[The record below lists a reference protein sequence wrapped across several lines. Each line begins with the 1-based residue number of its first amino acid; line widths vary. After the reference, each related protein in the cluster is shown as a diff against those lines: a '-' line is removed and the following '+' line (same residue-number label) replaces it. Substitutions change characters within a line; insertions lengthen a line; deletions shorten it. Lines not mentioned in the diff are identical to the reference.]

1 MYTRT
6 GKDKEINLREILE
19 LDNTLTTYE
28 QIGIIQK
35 TQNALAVY
43 EGRLIQRI
51 VNSLQKGD
59 IVQWQGKNNE
69 HVIGE
74 IEKKN
79 PKTLHIKQI
88 AIDSYPEMQWSKD
101 NESYKMFP
109 QMWKVSPQLVRE
121 LSKEQYEEIEKTN
134 TTKCIHNCCNY

>member
-1 MYTRT
+1 MYIIT
-6 GKDKEINLREILE
+6 GNNKEINLREILA
-19 LDNTLTTYE
+19 LNNLTTYE
-28 QIGIIQK
+28 QIEIIQK

-43 EGRLIQRI
+43 ERKLVQRI
-51 VNSLQKGD
+51 TNSLQKGD

-101 NESYKMFP
+101 KESYKMFP

>member
-1 MYTRT
+1 MYTIT
-6 GKDKEINLREILE
+6 GNNKEINLREILA
-19 LDNTLTTYE
+19 LNNLTTYE

-43 EGRLIQRI
+43 EGKLVQRI
-51 VNSLQKGD
+51 TNSLQKGD

-74 IEKKN
+74 IEKIN

-101 NESYKMFP
+101 KESYKMFP

>member
-1 MYTRT
+1 MYTIT
-6 GKDKEINLREILE
+6 GNNKEINLREILA
-19 LDNTLTTYE
+19 LNNLTTYE

-43 EGRLIQRI
+43 EGKLVQRI
-51 VNSLQKGD
+51 TNSLQKGD

-74 IEKKN
+74 IEKIN

-101 NESYKMFP
+101 KESYKMFP

-121 LSKEQYEEIEKTN
+121 LSKEQYEEIQKTN
-134 TTKCIHNCCNY
+134 TTKCINYCCNY

>member
-1 MYTRT
+1 MYIIT
-6 GKDKEINLREILE
+6 GNNKEINLREILA
-19 LDNTLTTYE
+19 LNNLTTYE
-28 QIGIIQK
+28 QIAIIQK

-43 EGRLIQRI
+43 EGRLVQRI
-51 VNSLQKGD
+51 TNSLQKGD

-88 AIDSYPEMQWSKD
+88 AIDSYPEMKWSKD

>member
-1 MYTRT
+1 MYIIT
-6 GKDKEINLREILE
+6 GNNKEINLREILA
-19 LDNTLTTYE
+19 LNNLTTYE
-28 QIGIIQK
+28 QIEIIQK

-43 EGRLIQRI
+43 EGKLVQRI
-51 VNSLQKGD
+51 TNFLQKGD

-74 IEKKN
+74 IEKIN
-79 PKTLHIKQI
+79 TKTLHIKQI

-101 NESYKMFP
+101 KESYKMFP

-121 LSKEQYEEIEKTN
+121 LSKEQYEEIQKTN

>member
-1 MYTRT
+1 MYIIT
-6 GKDKEINLREILE
+6 GNNKEINLREILA
-19 LDNTLTTYE
+19 LNNLTTYE
-28 QIGIIQK
+28 QIEIIQK

-43 EGRLIQRI
+43 EGKLVQRI
-51 VNSLQKGD
+51 TNSLQKGD

-74 IEKKN
+74 IEKIN

-101 NESYKMFP
+101 KESYKMFP

>member
-1 MYTRT
+1 MYIIT
-6 GKDKEINLREILE
+6 GNNKEINLREILA
-19 LDNTLTTYE
+19 LNNLTTYE

-43 EGRLIQRI
+43 EGRLVQRI
-51 VNSLQKGD
+51 TNSLQKGD

-74 IEKKN
+74 IEKIN

-101 NESYKMFP
+101 KESYKMFP

>member
-1 MYTRT
+1 MYTIT
-6 GKDKEINLREILE
+6 GNNKEINLREILA
-19 LDNTLTTYE
+19 LNNLTTYE
-28 QIGIIQK
+28 QIEIIQK

-43 EGRLIQRI
+43 EGKLVQRI
-51 VNSLQKGD
+51 TNSLQKGD

-74 IEKKN
+74 IEKIN

-101 NESYKMFP
+101 KESYKMFP

>member
-1 MYTRT
+1 MYTIT
-6 GKDKEINLREILE
+6 GNNKEINLREILA
-19 LDNTLTTYE
+19 LNNLTTYE
-28 QIGIIQK
+28 QIEIIQK

-43 EGRLIQRI
+43 EGKLVQRI
-51 VNSLQKGD
+51 TNSLQKGD

-74 IEKKN
+74 IEKIN

-101 NESYKMFP
+101 KESYKMFP

-121 LSKEQYEEIEKTN
+121 LSKKQYEEIEKTN